1 MSHNLSS
8 RFKAL
13 WVLPP
18 IILGIV
24 ILMVMKSGKLPPQQ
38 SHAGEAVRVVQT
50 LTIRA
55 RDFTPV
61 AQGYG
66 VVQPAEV
73 WKSIAQVSGRIIST
87 HERLKNGEII
97 ARGEILYQIDPVDYE
112 LNLAQAKT
120 QLAELDVQ
128 LANTEASLKIEQ
140 KNLALAEKEFN
151 RLKKLLKKG
160 GVSQSNVDAA
170 ERALLSTR
178 LQVQNLQNALS
189 LIPSQKKLQQAKITQ
204 AERDLANTRIAAPF
218 NMKVSGLAI
227 EKDQFISKGQLM
239 FKGDSIDRAEINAQV
254 SLSALKNLFLESSSI
269 PHDISSLSSNLSSIT
284 GFKPEVILDMGDDES
299 ARWKAQ
305 FVRFSDTV
313 DPQTRTLGVVVAVD
327 KPLQKVIPGKRPPL
341 SKGMFVEVDIAG
353 KVQPGSIVVPRSAL
367 RNGHAYVM
375 NNEQRLEIREVK
387 KAYDQQTQTVI
398 ASGLR
403 DGDVLV
409 LTDLIPAVEGMLLK
423 PASNEE

>member
-1 MSHNLSS
+1 MSLNSSS

-18 IILGIV
+18 IIVGIV
-24 ILMVMKSGKLPPQQ
+24 ILMVMKSGKLPPQP
-38 SHAGEAVRVVQT
+38 SNAGEPVRVVQT
-50 LTIRA
+50 LTVHRI
-55 RDFTPV
+55 DFTPI

-73 WKSIAQVSGRIIST
+73 WKAVAQVSGRIIET
-87 HERLKNGEII
+87 HPRLNNGEII
-97 ARGEILYQIDPVDYE
+97 TRGETLYQVDPVDYE

-140 KNLALAEKEFN
+140 KNLALSKKEFN
-151 RLKKLLKKG
+151 RLQKLLKKG
-160 GVSQSNVDAA
+160 GVSQSSVDAA
-170 ERALLSTR
+170 ERAMLGTR
-178 LQVQNLQNALS
+178 LQVQNLQNSLS

-204 AERDLANTRIAAPF
+204 AERDLANTKIRAPF

-227 EKDQFISKGQLM
+227 EKDQFVSKGQLM
-239 FKGDSIDRAEINAQV
+239 FSGDAIDRAEIVAQV

-269 PHDISSLSSNLSSIT
+269 PHDITSLSSNLSDIT
-284 GFKPEVILDMGDDES
+284 GFKPEVILDMGGDQS
-299 ARWKAQ
+299 ARWQAQ

-353 KVQPGSIVVPRSAL
+353 KIQPGSIVVPRAAL

-375 NNEQRLEIREVK
+375 NSEQRLEIRKVK
-387 KAYDQQTQTVI
+387 KAYDQQLQTVI
-398 ASGLR
+398 SSGLE
-403 DGDVLV
+403 DGDILV

-423 PASNEE
+423 PVNAGE